1 VTAICE
7 QHAAGNILEKQKK
20 RRRTET
26 KKRKMLDGLFAKKRK
41 KKEISDGL
49 ETTQACAL
57 FRSVDCFLSS
67 ICAPGGRVVSTPSRI
82 LWFIFATPD

>member
-1 VTAICE
+1 VNNTRQAISLKNKRKDEE
-7 QHAAGNILEKQKK
+7 QKQKK
-20 RRRTET
+20 EKCWMGFSQ
-26 KKRKMLDGLFAKKRK
+26 KKKK